1 MNPIIEQWLSVPE
14 PTEEEWL
21 KARFNGLG
29 GTDTA
34 AILGES
40 KWSSPLKVYKAKAEG
55 IDNYKSNLSM
65 ERGQYLEPLVAKEFE
80 RRTNCKVY
88 ANGKRIH
95 RMPNIDFM
103 YGTPD
108 YFYETPN
115 NEVGVLEIKT
125 AAGRGLEK
133 FYNGIPQMYI
143 TQAHKYWMIME
154 QIAQTHI
161 YCSIA
166 IMLDDV
172 VTIEEQTKDADRR
185 NLILETDWE
194 FWHNHILPKIPP
206 KSRDLDDIKLKY
218 ANAKSLSVIDLQD
231 DEEGQHYLSLI
242 AKRKQLEQQLKQH
255 YKLAE
260 PYEKEKAEI
269 ETEIRRF
276 LKDNETIK
284 YQDKILLT
292 CKNISGKYK
301 LNESKLKEEN
311 PELYQQ
317 YLNWE
322 VGYRRTSFKNNFI
335 EQAMESSDS
344 E

>member
-1 MNPIIEQWLSVPE
+1 MNPIIEKWLSIPE

-21 KARFNGLG
+21 AQRKKGLG

-40 KWSSPLKVYKAKAEG
+40 KWSSPYKVYKTKVE
-55 IDNYKSNLSM
+55 DFDDFKSNLSM
-65 ERGQYLEPLVAKEFE
+65 RRGQYLEPLVAEVFAQ
-80 RRTNCKVY
+80 RTNCMVY

-95 RMPNIDFM
+95 RMPDLDFM

-115 NEVGVLEIKT
+115 GEVGVLEIKT

-154 QIAQTHI
+154 QIAQKHI

-166 IMLDDV
+166 VMLDDV
-172 VTIEEQTKDADRR
+172 VTIEEQVKDANRR

-206 KSRDLDDIKLKY
+206 EPKDLDDIKLKY
-218 ANAKSLSVIDLQD
+218 ADAKSQSVINLKD
-231 DEEGQHYLSLI
+231 DEEGQHFLRLI
-242 AKRKQLEQQLKQH
+242 NERKILEQQLKQH

-260 PYEKEKAEI
+260 PYEAQKKEI
-269 ETEIRRF
+269 ETELRRF

-284 YQDKILLT
+284 YQDKTLLT

-311 PELYQQ
+311 PELYQK
-317 YLNWE
+317 YLTWE
-322 VGYRRTSFKNNFI
+322 TGYRRTSFKNNFI
-335 EQAMESSDS
+335 EQAMNES
-344 E
+344 EPE